1 MSLVFGFEINEK
13 PVSFSW
19 NHENGITI
27 VTQNAPQNDTQ
38 HAPQNDTQND
48 RQNDRQKWETR
59 IMGYIWRALPKS
71 GCLLDTQNDTQQAPQ
86 NEPQSAPLNA
96 PHKRLDVKKMGFA
109 WDGAS
114 KNECWVRKK
123 ERFVDANK
131 TSVKKIK
138 RKTKRI
144 GK

>member
-38 HAPQNDTQND
+38 SDS
-48 RQNDRQKWETR
+48 QKCESR
-59 IMGYIWRALPKS
+59 IMGCIWKVSPKKA
-71 GCLLDTQNDTQQAPQ
+71 CWLDTQNDTQYAPQ

-96 PHKRLDVKKMGFA
+96 LQKHRFRKDKA
-109 WDGAS
+109 EIGA
-114 KNECWVRKK
+114 
-123 ERFVDANK
+123 
-131 TSVKKIK
+131 
-138 RKTKRI
+138 
-144 GK
+144 